1 MQITTPI
8 SITSGIFYTS
18 GFVRARGHA
27 ILQIAQLHESQNQYQ
42 KAWMN
47 IRDVLPF
54 MEKFAYTKRVN
65 INEEDQ
71 LVLKLYSQL
80 LYHGIE
86 NCRM

>member
-1 MQITTPI
+1 
-8 SITSGIFYTS
+8 
-18 GFVRARGHA
+18 
-27 ILQIAQLHESQNQYQ
+27 
-42 KAWMN
+42 MN